1 MDRAVQADDD
11 EPSEDGQVDLRVGLG
26 IGFGIGLGIALARAV
41 ALTLPLPPVPTL
53 TWSRK
58 APGGMRR

>member
-11 EPSEDGQVDLRVGLG
+11 EPREDGQVDLRVGL
-26 IGFGIGLGIALARAV
+26 GIGLGIALARAV
-41 ALTLPLPPVPTL
+41 ALTLLLPPVPTL

>member
-11 EPSEDGQVDLRVGLG
+11 EPREDGQVDLRV
-26 IGFGIGLGIALARAV
+26 GLGIALARAV